1 MKKISAIRGA
11 VSAVNTKESI
21 KNQTVRLIKEII
33 EQNDLRKKDFIS
45 IQFSITKD
53 LTVLNPATALR
64 LGINELPYDLCDIP
78 LFCTQEAFIEG
89 GLECVIR
96 VLITGCF
103 KNKKKL
109 KFVYLDDAKK
119 LRPDIAK

>member
-11 VSAVNTKESI
+11 VTAVNTKESI

-64 LGINELPYDLCDIP
+64 LGINELP
-78 LFCTQEAFIEG
+78 
-89 GLECVIR
+89 
-96 VLITGCF
+96 
-103 KNKKKL
+103 
-109 KFVYLDDAKK
+109 
-119 LRPDIAK
+119 